1 MASATRNIGINVKV
15 PDKRCDPVDPNCP
28 FHGTIRLRGRIFEGQ
43 VVSTRMNKTAVIR
56 RDYLYLVK
64 KYDRYERRKGVISA
78 HVPDCLDIKEGDIVR
93 AMECRPLSK
102 SKSFVVI
109 EKKEIEE

>member
-1 MASATRNIGINVKV
+1 MPKAVRNIGIDVKV
-15 PDKRCDPVDPNCP
+15 PEKRCDPPDPNCP
-28 FHGTIRLRGRIFEGQ
+28 FCGNIRLRGRIFEGE
-43 VVSTRMNKTAVIR
+43 VISTKMNKSVVIR

-64 KYDRYERRKGVISA
+64 KYDRYERRKGVITA
-78 HVPDCLDIKEGDIVR
+78 HAPQCLNIKEGDKVR

-109 EKKEIEE
+109 EKKE